1 MKQKTGEILKPNSLQ
16 SSGLSLAHAQSISNL
31 CNQRGKEIDAKLN
44 TVNNYSKTVNTGKEV
59 LTIVT
64 AKPLPTNVVELLK
77 EKASLHATQ
86 AFLMENIK
94 AKDTLIKKA
103 KAEVVD
109 ISGVAV
115 PERPVQI
122 KPEVLPEV
130 SEDWGWEQ
138 LTVSENSKFLEAE
151 AYAAHI
157 GGFIHQG
164 NTLDNLRR
172 ELPNIN
178 PIEWMVI
185 KEGEKTPVK
194 VSTHHTSEKLL
205 QLHEEL
211 AALHRSYEQNVN
223 YYKAKVKNLSTN
235 ENARIANIN
244 ADAQHDAQ
252 KANNEANAAYQ
263 KAVNAYGE
271 EVRTIQSE
279 FEKQRQ
285 ENIKNIASLR
295 INVDERFQPVVD
307 LFLTKLPTE

>member
-1 MKQKTGEILKPNSLQ
+1 MKQNSLQ
-16 SSGLSLAHAQSISNL
+16 STGLSLSQAQSISNL
-31 CNQRGKEIDAKLN
+31 CNQRAKEIDAKL
-44 TVNNYSKTVNTGKEV
+44 TGVNNYSKTVKNGGET
-59 LTIVT
+59 LTTVT

-77 EKASLHATQ
+77 EKSSLHATQ

-94 AKDTLIKKA
+94 AKDLLIKKA
-103 KAEVVD
+103 KAENVD
-109 ISGVAV
+109 ISGVFV
-115 PERPVQI
+115 PERPVQVR
-122 KPEVLPEV
+122 PAVLAEVN
-130 SEDWGWEQ
+130 EDWGWEQ
-138 LTVSENSKFLEAE
+138 LTITEICKFLEAE
-151 AYAAHI
+151 SYAAHI

-194 VSTHHTSEKLL
+194 VITHHTSEKLL
-205 QLHEEL
+205 TLHEEL
-211 AALHRSYEQNVN
+211 AALHRTYEQDVN
-223 YYKAKVKNLSTN
+223 YYKAKVKNLVTI
-235 ENARIANIN
+235 ENARIAKLN

-263 KAVNAYGE
+263 KAINAYGE
-271 EVRTIQSE
+271 ETRTIQSE